1 MSPILQHPLSRPLS
15 RPLLPP
21 FSPAAACALALA
33 VASFALSS
41 AGVAPAQA
49 ATIIDDWAGV
59 KPPPAPVPAE
69 AKVDPKT
76 TALLVLDIVRQTC
89 NAERRP
95 RCLLTLPAIHGL
107 IERAHVAGMMVGH
120 SVIGGGAA
128 DDILPEA
135 AAREGE
141 PLVAAS
147 ADKFLDTDLD
157 QTLKAHGIKTVI
169 ILGVAAQGA
178 VLITATEAALRG
190 YEVVVPVDGVS
201 SDQPFAEQYVAWHV
215 MNAPGI
221 AGHAVLSR
229 TDLIRF

>member
-1 MSPILQHPLSRPLS
+1 MSPILPHPL
-15 RPLLPP
+15 
-21 FSPAAACALALA
+21 SPAAAFALALA
-33 VASFALSS
+33 VTVFGISS
-41 AGVAPAQA
+41 AGIAQARA
-49 ATIIDDWAGV
+49 ATIIDDWASV
-59 KPPPAPVPAE
+59 TPPPAPALAD

-76 TALLVLDIVRQTC
+76 TALLVLDVVPQTC

-95 RCLLTLPAIHGL
+95 RCIATLPAIHGL
-107 IERAHVAGMMVGH
+107 IDRARVAGMMVGY
-120 SVIGGGAA
+120 SAIPGDSAA
-128 DDILPEA
+128 DVLPEA
-135 AAREGE
+135 APRDGE

-147 ADKFLDTDLD
+147 ADKFLGTDLD

-190 YEVVVPVDGVS
+190 YQVVVPVDAIS
-201 SDQPFAEQYVAWHV
+201 SDQPFAEQYAAWHV